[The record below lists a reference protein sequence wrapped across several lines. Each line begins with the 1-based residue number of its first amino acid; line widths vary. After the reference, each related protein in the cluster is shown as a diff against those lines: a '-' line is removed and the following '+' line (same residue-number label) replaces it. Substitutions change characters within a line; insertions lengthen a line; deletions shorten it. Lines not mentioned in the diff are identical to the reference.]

1 MNINLDSNQVSLI
14 LILTIITS
22 YLLTFVAKEIANHV
36 GALDMPNER
45 KVHKVPMPRCGGIA
59 IYSAFLV
66 GYMLFGDRSTQM
78 LSILIGSFLIV
89 LLGFFDDVK
98 PIRARTKFLVQLIAA
113 GIVVIYGKTYFNE
126 ITFLG
131 LNFCFPTWFNI
142 LISIIFIVATANAI
156 NLIDGLDG
164 LAAGISS
171 INFATIASIAL
182 VKNNLGGID
191 VVLSLLMLGSTLG
204 FLGHNFPPA
213 TIFMGDSGSLFLGF
227 MIAVISLLGFKITT
241 MTSLAVPLL
250 ILAIPIFDTLLAILR
265 RLLKGE
271 SIGKPDKD
279 HLHHQLLKMGFGT
292 RKTVLIIYFIN
303 ILFSVVSIL
312 YVVGDNKLAIVIYI
326 ILMILLFLLVLK
338 TDILF
343 KHERKQEMSEDILEM
358 FDKTYKGSKE
368 DFYKILKD
376 NLKNKKKSFVV
387 TANPEAFMIGS
398 KKDEYKKLLLD
409 KNTTIVP
416 DGIGL
421 VKAGRMLGYEIEERI
436 PGVDIAVKL
445 LEYADELK
453 LKVYLFGSRDEVI
466 KKMEELIEKDYKGV
480 KLVGARDGYEEDKDG
495 VFKDILDKKPDV
507 VLVALGMPKQEEL
520 IYKHLDK
527 FKKGIFVGVGGSF
540 DVISG
545 MKKRAPEIFIKLN
558 LEWLYRIMKEPKRLK
573 RFWDNNVKFI
583 LKIRK
588 LKKKDE
594 VK

>member
-1 MNINLDSNQVSLI
+1 M
-14 LILTIITS
+14 
-22 YLLTFVAKEIANHV
+22 
-36 GALDMPNER
+36 
-45 KVHKVPMPRCGGIA
+45 
-59 IYSAFLV
+59 
-66 GYMLFGDRSTQM
+66 
-78 LSILIGSFLIV
+78 
-89 LLGFFDDVK
+89 
-98 PIRARTKFLVQLIAA
+98 
-113 GIVVIYGKTYFNE
+113 
-126 ITFLG
+126 
-131 LNFCFPTWFNI
+131 
-142 LISIIFIVATANAI
+142 
-156 NLIDGLDG
+156 
-164 LAAGISS
+164 AAGISS